1 MYVRKLVRIIPA
13 NLNRASDISSLVG
26 SAVRIM
32 TLTDCWPA
40 SGIACRAA
48 GLRQGCA
55 MIPNNRVSWFFE
67 MAKHSSTTK
76 LNRPLK
82 VSPFGMALIEAL
94 KAPKAPTPTDLSR
107 EEIISQ
113 TEISK
118 LTSGR
123 RHPPNLTP
131 RLRNLADR
139 LGYDPE
145 EMFAGRLAKT
155 GETTADQDSSGPTT
169 EEMVRAVLSSS
180 KSSVF
185 KEIVSTFY
193 RDIGESARIHRQP
206 SE

>member
-1 MYVRKLVRIIPA
+1 
-13 NLNRASDISSLVG
+13 
-26 SAVRIM
+26 M

-40 SGIACRAA
+40 SGIASRLV

-76 LNRPLK
+76 LNRPLE

-94 KAPKAPTPTDLSR
+94 KVPKAPTPTDLSR
-107 EEIISQ
+107 EKIISQ

-123 RHPPNLTP
+123 RFPPKLTP
-131 RLRNLADR
+131 D
-139 LGYDPE
+139 
-145 EMFAGRLAKT
+145 
-155 GETTADQDSSGPTT
+155 TTADQDSSGPTT